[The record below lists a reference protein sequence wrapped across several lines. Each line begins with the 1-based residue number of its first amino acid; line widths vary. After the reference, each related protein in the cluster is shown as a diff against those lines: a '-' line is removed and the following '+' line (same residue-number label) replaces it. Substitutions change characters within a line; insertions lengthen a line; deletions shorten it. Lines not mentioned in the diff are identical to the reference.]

1 MAARF
6 GVQVSQANVE
16 WSELLSIWQELDH
29 SNFHSVWTMDHFVPG
44 WRPEHAGGPCL
55 EGWTTLAALAQATSH
70 IRIGCLVSGVTY
82 RHPAVLAKMATT
94 VDIISNGRLE
104 FGIGAAWHEY
114 EHRAYGIPFYTV
126 KERQD
131 RLEEAVQLIK
141 ALWTATPANFRGK
154 YYQLDDAPYM
164 PPNVQKPHPPIMVA
178 GGGEK
183 RTLRTL
189 ARYGDVMNVSG
200 SPQTVLH
207 KIEVMKAHC
216 RDVGRDPAEIRLTIQ
231 VPLFLTDDRS
241 LVERAVLGMAA
252 ATNTTPE
259 EARKGM
265 LAGSLEEVKAD
276 VQRFIEVGVEEII
289 LAQSPR
295 VDIAALRRFSEEVIP
310 AFR

>member
-1 MAARF
+1 MAVKF
-6 GVQVSQANVE
+6 GAQVSQANVE
-16 WSELLSIWQELDH
+16 WPELLSIWQELDH

-44 WRPEHAGGPCL
+44 WLPEHARGPCL
-55 EGWTTLAALAQATSH
+55 EGWIALAALAQATSR

-114 EHRAYGIPFYTV
+114 EHQAYGIPFYTV

-141 ALWTATPANFRGK
+141 ALWTATPANFRGR
-154 YYQLDDAPYM
+154 YYQLDNAPFL

-189 ARYGDVMNVSG
+189 ARYGDVMNVGG

-207 KIEVMKAHC
+207 KTEVMKAHC
-216 RDVGRDPAEIRLTIQ
+216 QDVGRDPAEIRLTIQ

-241 LVERAVLGMAA
+241 FVERAVLGTAA
-252 ATNTTPE
+252 YANTTPE

-265 LAGSLEEVKAD
+265 LAGSVEEVKAD
-276 VQRFIEVGVEEII
+276 VQRFIDVGVEEII
-289 LAQSPR
+289 LAQFPR
-295 VDIAALRRFSEEVIP
+295 VHMAALRRFSEDVIP
-310 AFR
+310 AFG